1 MAGLRITVTT
11 HQNPEI
17 VMSRTHF
24 LLTVPILAALAF
36 AGAALAHPKL
46 LATTPSANASV
57 VKPGKI
63 ELKFSEALIG
73 QMTGAEVVMTGMP
86 GMANHAP
93 MKITGF
99 TAAIGQDRKT
109 LTLLMRRALSAG
121 TYRVTWHAVSTD
133 THRVQGTF
141 NFTVK

>member
-1 MAGLRITVTT
+1 MFRIR
-11 HQNPEI
+11 
-17 VMSRTHF
+17 S
-24 LLTVPILAALAF
+24 LLAAPVLAALAL
-36 AGAALAHPKL
+36 AGAAQAHPKL
-46 LATTPSANASV
+46 LASTPSANASV
-57 VKPGKI
+57 TKPGKI

-73 QMTGAEVVMTGMP
+73 PMTGAELMMTGMP

-109 LTLLMRRALSAG
+109 LTLMLRRALAAG
-121 TYRVTWHAVSTD
+121 TYRVTWHAVAAD

-141 NFTVK
+141 TFTVK

>member
-1 MAGLRITVTT
+1 MFRI
-11 HQNPEI
+11 
-17 VMSRTHF
+17 R
-24 LLTVPILAALAF
+24 LLLSVPILAALAL
-36 AGAALAHPKL
+36 AGAAQAHPKL
-46 LATTPSANASV
+46 LASTPSANASV

-73 QMTGAEVVMTGMP
+73 PMTGAELVMTGMP

-109 LTLLMRRALSAG
+109 LTLMLRRALTAG
-121 TYRVTWHAVSTD
+121 TYRVIWHAVAAD

-141 NFTVK
+141 TFTVK

>member
-1 MAGLRITVTT
+1 MV
-11 HQNPEI
+11 
-17 VMSRTHF
+17 RTRF
-24 LLTVPILAALAF
+24 LLAAPILAALAL
-36 AGAALAHPKL
+36 AGTAQAHPKL
-46 LATTPSANASV
+46 LASTPSANASV

-73 QMTGAEVVMTGMP
+73 PMTGAELVMTGMP

-99 TAAIGQDRKT
+99 TAAIGKDRKT
-109 LTLLMRRALSAG
+109 LTLLMRRALAAG
-121 TYRVTWHAVSTD
+121 TYRVTWHAVAAD
-133 THRVQGTF
+133 AHRVQGTF

>member
-1 MAGLRITVTT
+1 MFRI
-11 HQNPEI
+11 
-17 VMSRTHF
+17 R
-24 LLTVPILAALAF
+24 LLLSVPILAALAL
-36 AGAALAHPKL
+36 AGAAQAHPKL
-46 LATTPSANASV
+46 LASTPSANTSV

-73 QMTGAEVVMTGMP
+73 PMTGAELVMTGMP

-109 LTLLMRRALSAG
+109 LTLMLRRALTAG
-121 TYRVTWHAVSTD
+121 TYRVIWHAVAAD

-141 NFTVK
+141 TFTVK